1 MDIFAQLFK
10 VHSIESLN
18 MNKTIYYYEKRFHL
32 ASQTNAPGDLSVI
45 IIRNSSRFYFSVE
58 KKTTQEFKEKYA
70 A

>member
-10 VHSIESLN
+10 VHSIESLD
-18 MNKTIYYYEKRFHL
+18 MNKTINFYEKRSHL

-58 KKTTQEFKEKYA
+58 KKTSQEFKEKYA